1 MKRGIVYLVGAGP
14 GDPRLITLRGAEVL
28 RDADVVIYDRLVG
41 AALLDLAPDRA
52 ERIYAGKRPGEVLLD
67 QDAIDEVLVH
77 HALQGKKVVRLKGGD
92 PFVFG
97 RGAEEALACRRAG
110 IDFEIVPGVSS
121 AFSAPA
127 HAGIP
132 LTHRGLAVSFAV
144 VTATRRQDTM
154 EQITRIGSAVDTVVV
169 LMAVGK
175 LAETCAALVAS
186 GRPPE
191 EPVALIQSAS
201 TPEQRTLASTL
212 SELPESAAA
221 EGIEAPAT
229 LVVGKVAALAG
240 ELSWFLEDPRRGEA
254 RETATS

>member
-1 MKRGIVYLVGAGP
+1 MSAGIVYLVGAGP

-67 QDAIDEVLVH
+67 QAAIDEVLVSQ
-77 HALQGKKVVRLKGGD
+77 AMQGKKVVRLKGGD

-110 IDFEIVPGVSS
+110 IPFEVVPGVSS
-121 AFSAPA
+121 ASAAPA

-132 LTHRGLAVSFAV
+132 LTHRGLATSFAV
-144 VTATRRQDTM
+144 VTATRREDTM

-186 GRPPE
+186 GRPPD

-201 TPEQRTLASTL
+201 TPEQRTLTSTL
-212 SELPESAAA
+212 SELPEDAAA
-221 EGIEAPAT
+221 EGVGAPAT
-229 LVVGKVAALAG
+229 LVVGRVAALAG
-240 ELSWFLEDPRRGEA
+240 ELSWFAENPDRDEGRD
-254 RETATS
+254 TATS